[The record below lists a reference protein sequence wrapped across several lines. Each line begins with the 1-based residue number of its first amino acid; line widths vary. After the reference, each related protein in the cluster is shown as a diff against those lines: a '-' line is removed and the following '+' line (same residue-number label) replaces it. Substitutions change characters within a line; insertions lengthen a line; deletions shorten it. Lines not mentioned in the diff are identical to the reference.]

1 VSPPGPWPEDQWPP
15 VTVVIAA
22 WNEEQ
27 GIVST
32 LERIA
37 DQTYEGPVEVVLA
50 DNNSTDRTAE
60 RAEEAARRLGLNY
73 RRFFEPEPG
82 KYRALNRALAGVTT
96 PLVVT
101 VDADTFLQREALTY
115 LIARVAS
122 TPQEQ
127 HVSACAGALVAE
139 NPLTN
144 FVTRMQQWDYRL
156 GINGVKRMQAAYNS
170 ALSRRV
176 PSPPTTRTTCGQ
188 WAAGRTRS
196 ARTSSLPGQ

>member
-1 VSPPGPWPEDQWPP
+1 
-15 VTVVIAA
+15 VIAA

-27 GIVST
+27 GIVPT

-144 FVTRMQQWDYRL
+144 FVTRVHVGAGGARSPHEPAIAL
-156 GINGVKRMQAAYNS
+156 GTRHVRGATDAPATQAAPHP
-170 ALSRRV
+170 REDGCQR
-176 PSPPTTRTTCGQ
+176 
-188 WAAGRTRS
+188 
-196 ARTSSLPGQ
+196 